1 MSNQLLTISMITNEA
16 LRVLTNQLV
25 FTKAVSRQY
34 DDKFAIEGAKI
45 GTTINLRKPPRY
57 VGRTGPALQIE
68 SAVETYVPLTLNTQ
82 YGVDMAFT
90 TQDLTMNI
98 SDFSDRFIKPAVAA
112 VANKIDYDGLQQF
125 LNVYNMVGT
134 PGVLTNSPTSAQA
147 QAAPLAARARLN
159 QEAAPV
165 DEERHFIVDPTVE
178 VGIVSGLTNLFN
190 PQGTISRIFEKGA
203 LGDSTLGFNWA
214 MDQNVGVFTSGTFN
228 PPSPLGTGTD
238 TFVTAAQAGGSVQT
252 NAQTTFTLSA
262 TVTSGKTVT
271 AGTVFTIP
279 GVYAVNPQNR
289 QSTGSLRNFVV
300 TATFTGTGSAQN
312 ISVFPNPI
320 FSGQFQNVTSST
332 GTIPSATASVISG
345 ANGASYPNALA
356 FHRDAFAFGTADL
369 ILPQGVDMA
378 GRASADGVSIRLVR
392 QYDINSDQLPCRLD
406 VLYGWS
412 TVYPELATRVTG

>member
-25 FTKAVSRQY
+25 FTRAVSRTY
-34 DDKFAIEGAKI
+34 DSKFAIEGAKI
-45 GTTINLRKPPRY
+45 GTTLNLRKPPRY
-57 VGRTGPALQIE
+57 VGRTGPALQVE
-68 SAVETYVPLTLNTQ
+68 SSVETFVPLSLNTQ
-82 YGVDMAFT
+82 FGVDMAFT

-98 SDFSDRFIKPAVAA
+98 SDFSDRFIKPAVAT

-134 PGVLTNSPTSAQA
+134 PGVLTGTPTQA
-147 QAAPLAARARLN
+147 QATAAILAARARLN

-165 DEERHFIVDPTVE
+165 DEERHIVVDPTVE

-203 LGDSTLGFNWA
+203 LGDSTLGFNFA
-214 MDQNVGVFTSGTFN
+214 MDQNVGNFTAGS
-228 PPSPLGTGTD
+228 STGFT
-238 TFVTAAQAGGSVQT
+238 TSAQAGGSVQT
-252 NAQTTFTLSA
+252 NAQTSFALTISA
-262 TVTSGKTVT
+262 LVGNLTVGS
-271 AGTVFTIP
+271 VFTIP

-289 QSTGSLRNFVV
+289 QSTGALRNFVV
-300 TATFTGTGSAQN
+300 TAAAEAGATSLQ
-312 ISVFPNPI
+312 IFPTPV
-320 FSGQFQNVTSST
+320 FSGQFQNVTSAN
-332 GTIPSATASVISG
+332 GAIPSASATVISG
-345 ANGASYPNALA
+345 VDTNLPNALA
-356 FHRDAFAFGTADL
+356 FHKDAFAFGTADL

-412 TVYPELATRVTG
+412 TVYPELATRITG

>member
-16 LRVLTNQLV
+16 LRILTNQLV
-25 FTKAVSRQY
+25 FTRAVSRQY

-57 VGRTGPALQIE
+57 VGRLGPALQIE
-68 SAVETYVPLTLNTQ
+68 SAVETYVPLTLGTQ
-82 YGVDMAFT
+82 FGVDMAFT
-90 TQDLTMNI
+90 TQDLSMNI

-125 LNVYNMVGT
+125 LNVYNLVGT
-134 PGVLTNSPTSAQA
+134 PGQLTNSVTPPTQA
-147 QAAPLAARARLN
+147 QSTAAILAARARLN

-165 DEERHFIVDPTVE
+165 DEERHFVVDPTVE

-190 PQGTISRIFEKGA
+190 PQGTISSIFKKGA
-203 LGDSTLGFNWA
+203 LGDSTLGFNFA
-214 MDQNVGVFTSGTFN
+214 MDQNVGNFTSGTF
-228 PPSPLGTGTD
+228 TVGTD
-238 TFVTAAQAGGSVQT
+238 TLAVAAQAGGSVQT

-262 TVTSGKTVT
+262 TVSNGKTLT

-289 QSTGSLRNFVV
+289 QSTGSLRNFVITSTV
-300 TATFTGTGSAQN
+300 TGTGSSQS
-312 ISVFPNPI
+312 ISVFPNPV
-320 FSGQFQNVTSST
+320 FSGQFQNVTSTS
-332 GTIPSATASVISG
+332 GSIPSGNASVISG
-345 ANGASYPNALA
+345 SNGSSYPNAVA

-412 TVYPELATRVTG
+412 TVYPELAVRVTG

>member
-16 LRVLTNQLV
+16 LRVLTNSLV

-57 VGRTGPALQIE
+57 VGRTGPALQVE
-68 SAVETYVPLTLNTQ
+68 SSVETYVPLTLGTQ
-82 YGVDMAFT
+82 FGVDMAFT

-125 LNVYNMVGT
+125 YNVYNLIGT
-134 PGVLTNSPTSAQA
+134 PGQLTGSPTSAEA
-147 QAAPLAARARLN
+147 QKAVLNARARLN

-165 DEERHFIVDPTVE
+165 DEDRHFVVDPTIE

-190 PQGTISRIFEKGA
+190 PSGTISRVFTKGA
-203 LGDSTLGFNWA
+203 LGDSTLGFNFG
-214 MDQNVGVFTSGTFN
+214 MDQNTGVFTAGTFIV
-228 PPSPLGTGTD
+228 GTD
-238 TFVTAAQAGGSVQT
+238 TMAVAAQAGGSVQS
-252 NAQTTFTLSA
+252 NAQTAFTLSA
-262 TVTSGKTVT
+262 TVTNGKTLT

-289 QSTGSLRNFVV
+289 QSTGALRNFVI
-300 TATFTGTGSAQN
+300 TSTITGTGSAQN
-312 ISVFPNPI
+312 ISVFPNPV
-320 FSGQFQNVTSST
+320 FSGQFQNVTSTT
-332 GTIPSATASVISG
+332 GTIPSGNATILSG
-345 ANGASYPNALA
+345 SNGASYPQALA

-412 TVYPELATRVTG
+412 TIYPELATRVTG

>member
-16 LRVLTNQLV
+16 LRILTNQLV
-25 FTKAVSRQY
+25 FTRAVSRQY

-68 SAVETYVPLTLNTQ
+68 SSVETYVPLTLGTQ
-82 YGVDMAFT
+82 FGVDMAFT

-98 SDFSDRFIKPAVAA
+98 SDFSDRFIKPAVAT

-134 PGVLTNSPTSAQA
+134 PGQLTGATAPTQA
-147 QAAPLAARARLN
+147 QSTAAILAARARLN

-165 DEERHFIVDPTVE
+165 DEERHFVVDPATE
-178 VGIVSGLTNLFN
+178 VGIINGLTNLFN
-190 PQGTISRIFEKGA
+190 PQGTISSIFKKGA
-203 LGDSTLGFNWA
+203 LGDSTLGFNFA
-214 MDQNVGVFTSGTFN
+214 MDQNVSSFT
-228 PPSPLGTGTD
+228 TGTS
-238 TFVTAAQAGGSVQT
+238 TAFTVSAQAGGSVQT
-252 NAQTTFTLSA
+252 NAQTSFALTISSLSG
-262 TVTSGKTVT
+262 TMP

-279 GVYAVNPQNR
+279 NVYAVNPQNR
-289 QSTGSLRNFVV
+289 QSTGALRNFVV
-300 TATFTGTGSAQN
+300 VSGGTASSTSIN
-312 ISVFPNPI
+312 VFPTPI

-332 GTIPSATASVISG
+332 GTIPSGTATIISG
-345 ANGASYPNALA
+345 ASGTATSYANSMA
-356 FHRDAFAFGTADL
+356 FHKDAFAFGTADL

-378 GRASADGVSIRLVR
+378 GRAAADGVSIRLVR

-412 TVYPELATRVTG
+412 TVYPELAVRVTG

>member
-25 FTKAVSRQY
+25 FTRAVSRQY

-57 VGRTGPALQIE
+57 VGRTGPALQVE
-68 SAVETYVPLTLNTQ
+68 SSVETYVPLTLGTQ
-82 YGVDMAFT
+82 FGVDMAFT

-125 LNVYNMVGT
+125 YNVYNLVGT
-134 PGVLTNSPTSAQA
+134 PGQLTGATAPTQA
-147 QAAPLAARARLN
+147 QSTAAILAARARLN

-165 DEERHFIVDPTVE
+165 DEERHIVVDPATE
-178 VGIVSGLTNLFN
+178 VGIVNGLTNLFN
-190 PQGTISRIFEKGA
+190 PQGTISRIFQKGA
-203 LGDSTLGFNWA
+203 LGDSTLGFNFA
-214 MDQNVGVFTSGTFN
+214 MDQNVGNFT
-228 PPSPLGTGTD
+228 TGTA
-238 TFVTAAQAGGSVQT
+238 TAFTVSAQAGGSVQT
-252 NAQTTFTLSA
+252 NAQTTFTLAVSS
-262 TVTSGKTVT
+262 TSGTLT

-279 GVYAVNPQNR
+279 GVYAVNPQSR
-289 QSTGSLRNFVV
+289 QSTGALRNFVITT
-300 TATFTGTGSAQN
+300 TAAGSSTSLT
-312 ISVFPNPI
+312 IFPVPV

-332 GTIPSATASVISG
+332 GTIPSGTATILSG
-345 ANGASYPNALA
+345 ASGSAATYAQSLA

-412 TVYPELATRVTG
+412 TVYPELACRITG

>member
-16 LRVLTNQLV
+16 LRILTNQLV
-25 FTKAVSRQY
+25 FTRAVSRQY

-68 SAVETYVPLTLNTQ
+68 SSVETYVPLTLGTQ
-82 YGVDMAFT
+82 FGVDMAFT

-98 SDFSDRFIKPAVAA
+98 SDFSDRFIKPAVAT

-134 PGVLTNSPTSAQA
+134 PGQLTGATAPTQA
-147 QAAPLAARARLN
+147 QATAAILAARARLN

-165 DEERHFIVDPTVE
+165 DEERHFVVDPATE

-190 PQGTISRIFEKGA
+190 PAGTISRIFTKGA
-203 LGDSTLGFNWA
+203 LGDSTLGFNVA
-214 MDQNVGVFTSGTFN
+214 MDQNVGNFT
-228 PPSPLGTGTD
+228 TGTS
-238 TFVTAAQAGGSVQT
+238 TAFTVSAQAGGSVQT
-252 NAQTTFTLSA
+252 NAQTSFALTISSLSG
-262 TVTSGKTVT
+262 TMP

-279 GVYAVNPQNR
+279 NVYAVNPQNR
-289 QSTGSLRNFVV
+289 QSTGALRNFVV
-300 TATFTGTGSAQN
+300 VSGGTASSTSIN
-312 ISVFPNPI
+312 VFPTPI

-332 GTIPSATASVISG
+332 GTIPSATATIISG
-345 ANGASYPNALA
+345 ASGTATSYANSMA
-356 FHRDAFAFGTADL
+356 FHKDAFAFGTADL

-378 GRASADGVSIRLVR
+378 GRAAADGVSIRLVR

-412 TVYPELATRVTG
+412 TVYPELAVRVTG